1 MLGPRRRVP
10 TARVDLHCHSTAS
23 DGEYP
28 PADVARRA
36 QAAGLAAIALT
47 DHDTTGGVP
56 EATRAGEALGL
67 RIVSG
72 CEFSVKAPW
81 GELHLLGYFLPPGH
95 AGLEQFLAGTRA
107 ARQRRAEQI
116 VGHLRRLGITIELVD
131 VARAANGGAMGRPHV
146 ARALVQRGASVDMND
161 AFARYLGRGRP
172 AYVEK
177 PLPTLQQ
184 VADLVHAV
192 GGIAVAAHLGDHGTE
207 GQIRQFQEQGL
218 DGLEVRHPSHSP
230 GAERRLTGIA
240 QRLGLA
246 ISGGSDWHGD
256 MELGD
261 SHAPL
266 GGLDIPLDW
275 LEKLEERRATMSRE
289 TVPQNRRTIT

>member
-1 MLGPRRRVP
+1 VP

-67 RIVSG
+67 RVVSG

-95 AGLEQFLAGTRA
+95 ARLEEFLAGTRA
-107 ARQRRAEQI
+107 ARHRRAEQI
-116 VGHLRRLGITIELVD
+116 VGHLRRLGVMIELADIVR
-131 VARAANGGAMGRPHV
+131 VADGGAVGRPHV
-146 ARALVQRGASVDMND
+146 ARVLVQRGVSVDMND
-161 AFARYLGRGRP
+161 AFARYLGRGRS

-184 VADLVHAV
+184 VTELVHAV
-192 GGIAVAAHLGDHGTE
+192 GGVAVAAHLGDHGTE

-230 GAERRLTGIA
+230 GIERRLTGIA

-256 MELGD
+256 MEVGD

-266 GGLDIPLDW
+266 GGMEVPLEW
-275 LEKLEERRATMSRE
+275 LEKLEERREKTSRE
-289 TVPQNRRTIT
+289 TVAETRKDIS

>member
-1 MLGPRRRVP
+1 MP

-67 RIVSG
+67 RVVSG

-95 AGLEQFLAGTRA
+95 ARLEEFLAGTRA
-107 ARQRRAEQI
+107 ARHRRAEQI
-116 VGHLRRLGITIELVD
+116 VGHLRRLGVMIELADIVR
-131 VARAANGGAMGRPHV
+131 VADGGAVGRPHV
-146 ARALVQRGASVDMND
+146 ARVLVQRGVSVDMND

-184 VADLVHAV
+184 VTELVHAV
-192 GGIAVAAHLGDHGTE
+192 GGVAVAAHLGDHGTE

-230 GAERRLTGIA
+230 GIERRLTGIA

-256 MELGD
+256 MEVGD

-266 GGLDIPLDW
+266 GGMEVPLEW
-275 LEKLEERRATMSRE
+275 LEKLEERREKTSRE
-289 TVPQNRRTIT
+289 TVAETRKDIS

>member
-1 MLGPRRRVP
+1 V
-10 TARVDLHCHSTAS
+10 RVDLHCHSTAS

-28 PADVARRA
+28 PAEVARRA
-36 QAAGLAAIALT
+36 HAAGLTAIALT

-56 EATRAGEALGL
+56 EATRAGEALGV

-81 GELHLLGYFLPPGH
+81 GELHLLGYFLPPGQ
-95 AGLEQFLAGTRA
+95 ARLEEFLAGTRA

-116 VGHLRRLGITIELVD
+116 VTHLRRLGVVIELGD
-131 VARAANGGAMGRPHV
+131 VVRAADGGALGRPHV
-146 ARALVQRGASVDMND
+146 ARVLVQRGVCVDMND
-161 AFARYLGRGRP
+161 AFARFLGRGRP

-184 VADLVHAV
+184 VAELVHAV
-192 GGIAVAAHLGDHGTE
+192 GGVAVAAHLGDRGTE
-207 GQIRQFQEQGL
+207 GQIRQFHEQGL

-230 GAERRLTGIA
+230 GTERRLTGIA
-240 QRLGLA
+240 QRLGMG

-266 GGLDIPLDW
+266 GGLEIPLEW
-275 LEKLEERRATMSRE
+275 LEQLEERRGKTSRATVADTRGE
-289 TVPQNRRTIT
+289 TT

>member
-1 MLGPRRRVP
+1 
-10 TARVDLHCHSTAS
+10 
-23 DGEYP
+23 
-28 PADVARRA
+28 
-36 QAAGLAAIALT
+36 
-47 DHDTTGGVP
+47 
-56 EATRAGEALGL
+56 
-67 RIVSG
+67 VSG

-81 GELHLLGYFLPPGH
+81 GELHLLAYFLPPGD
-95 AGLEQFLAGTRA
+95 ARLGEFLVGTRA
-107 ARQRRAEQI
+107 ARHRRAEQI
-116 VGHLRRLGITIELVD
+116 VTQLRRLGVAIELGD
-131 VARAANGGAMGRPHV
+131 VVRAADGGALGRPHV
-146 ARALVQRGASVDMND
+146 ARVLVQRGVSVDMND

-184 VADLVHAV
+184 VAELVHAV

-207 GQIRQFQEQGL
+207 GQIRLFQEQGL

-230 GAERRLTGIA
+230 GTERRLSGIA

-256 MELGD
+256 MELGN

-266 GGLDIPLDW
+266 GGLDIPMEW
-275 LEKLEERRATMSRE
+275 LEKLEERRGKASGEPVTNTRGDNS
-289 TVPQNRRTIT
+289 

>member
-1 MLGPRRRVP
+1 MP

-28 PADVARRA
+28 PAEVARRA
-36 QAAGLAAIALT
+36 QAAGLVAIALT

-56 EATRAGEALGL
+56 EATRVGETLGV

-81 GELHLLGYFLPPGH
+81 GELHLLAYFLPPGH
-95 AGLEQFLAGTRA
+95 ARLEEFLAGTRA
-107 ARQRRAEQI
+107 ARHRRAEQI
-116 VGHLRRLGITIELVD
+116 VGHLRRLGVAIDLED
-131 VARAANGGAMGRPHV
+131 VVQAADGGALGRPHV
-146 ARALVQRGASVDMND
+146 ARVLVRHGVCLDMNE

-184 VADLVHAV
+184 VAELVHAV
-192 GGIAVAAHLGDHGTE
+192 GGVVVAAHLGDHGTE

-230 GAERRLTGIA
+230 GTERRLTGIA

-256 MELGD
+256 LELGD

-266 GGLDIPLDW
+266 GGLDIPLEW
-275 LEKLEERRATMSRE
+275 LEKLEERRAAASRE
-289 TVPQNRRTIT
+289 TVPQNRKAIT

>member
-1 MLGPRRRVP
+1 MP

-207 GQIRQFQEQGL
+207 GQIRQFQEPGL

>member
-1 MLGPRRRVP
+1 MP

-146 ARALVQRGASVDMND
+146 ARALVQRGVSVDMND

-289 TVPQNRRTIT
+289 PVPQNRRTIT